1 MPEQE
6 KTEQATPKKRQ
17 DERKKGNI
25 FMSRDITTIVSLIVG
40 FYAISMFVGTFIIG
54 FQEFYRGNMF
64 RIESIETIGFET
76 IREIAF
82 EFIFLFSRT
91 VLPPLLLVGLAS
103 IIATLAQTKLL
114 VSGELIKF
122 KLERLSLIKGFKK
135 FFSLRSI
142 VELVKSLIKIIILIA
157 LIYSN
162 IMRIIST
169 APNSIDWT
177 LEQSLAFVG
186 GEILAIVRSVAIA
199 FLAVAILDFL
209 YQRWEY
215 ERNIKMTKQ
224 EVKDE
229 FKNIDGNPE
238 IKAKRRE
245 KQREYAMQR
254 MMGAVAEADVV
265 VRNPTHYAVAL
276 RYKLDVDMAPT
287 VLAKGVDHVALKI
300 IAEAE
305 KHGVALIEN
314 RPLARSLH
322 DLSEIDEI
330 IPAEL
335 YQPVAELLAW
345 LYSSRNKQANDV
357 GAAIG
362 RPRTRNARPY
372 TEAQAR
378 S

>member
-25 FMSRDITTIVSLIVG
+25 FVSRDITTIVTMIVG
-40 FYAISMFVGTFIIG
+40 FYAISMFIGTFITGI
-54 FQEFYRGNMF
+54 QEFYRENMF
-64 RIESIETIGFET
+64 RIEYTEAVEFST
-76 IREIAF
+76 IREIMF
-82 EFIFLFSRT
+82 EFMFLFSRT
-91 VLPPLLLVGLAS
+91 ALPPLLIVGFAA
-103 IIATLAQTKLL
+103 IAATLAQTKLL

-135 FFSLRSI
+135 FFSIRSI

-162 IMRIIST
+162 IMRIIAF
-169 APNSIDWT
+169 APNSMDWT
-177 LEQSLAFVG
+177 LEQSLAVTG
-186 GEILAIVRSVAIA
+186 QEILAIVRSVAIA
-199 FLAVAILDFL
+199 FLAVAILDYV

-224 EVKDE
+224 EVKDD

-254 MMGAVAEADVV
+254 MMGAVKEADVV

-276 RYKLDVDMAPT
+276 RYKIDVDIAPT

-305 KHGVALIEN
+305 KHGVALVEN

-322 DLSEIDEI
+322 DLSEIDELV
-330 IPAEL
+330 PPEL
-335 YQPVAELLAW
+335 YQPVAEILAW
-345 LYSSRNKQANDV
+345 LYSSRNKDRRDT
-357 GAAIG
+357 GST
-362 RPRTRNARPY
+362 RTAY
-372 TEAQAR
+372 TPSYSR
-378 S
+378 R